1 MGKQENRQTNQF
13 PGKGK
18 AEGEN
23 LMKNEK
29 NYFEFFF
36 KFLLDFYRNNF
47 VANLTVTKKLTGNT
61 RRKGETS

>member
-47 VANLTVTKKLTGNT
+47 VAKNKQ
-61 RRKGETS
+61 

>member
-29 NYFEFFF
+29 NYFEFF
-36 KFLLDFYRNNF
+36 LNFY
-47 VANLTVTKKLTGNT
+47 LTFIGITLWLKLIAAAAIGA
-61 RRKGETS
+61 